1 MLDWSFIKKPI
12 NNEKMELERHI
23 QELEGKITII
33 DEKKQQF
40 SKVVKLD
47 EETNIEEKKVMK
59 TLVVQLK
66 IMESRNI

>member
-1 MLDWSFIKKPI
+1 MLDWSFIKKPL

-40 SKVVKLD
+40 SKAVKLD
-47 EETNIEEKKVMK
+47 EETNIEGKKVMK

>member
-1 MLDWSFIKKPI
+1 
-12 NNEKMELERHI
+12 MELERHI

-40 SKVVKLD
+40 SKAVKLD
-47 EETNIEEKKVMK
+47 EETNIEGKKVMK